1 MHTDG
6 TGISAAQLVA
16 YRGGKSEGPE
26 NTLPSLARAAAL
38 GVASEVDVRVAADG
52 VPVLAHDASMLRTA
66 GQDLVVEQTSSA
78 MLRRVRA
85 CHGHDVRDPAE
96 HRVPSLA
103 EAFEVFEGE
112 LVLDLRADA
121 AGVREIAGVIDD
133 CAAWDRVTIVSESEP
148 TLRALLTLRPTARYG
163 ATRRRAWVLGVLSD
177 KAVDQLADALFEEG
191 DDVIVVPAGSARS
204 AAVADVVR
212 AVNATGAIAQRGS
225 SVADGIDRASE
236 MVGPGGAVLVVG
248 SLYVAAAAREHLLGV
263 AGEGLHIRPM
273 LKEAAEIGA
282 DSGDRRL
289 LQHDFR
295 QPDGIRV
302 GRHAARRAPRE
313 IAGVAVVPGEERG
326 GGRGSR
332 RHRRH

>member
-163 ATRRRAWVLGVLSD
+163 ATRRRAWVRRLGTSLGLAPSRADVWMVPERVGPLHVVSD
-177 KAVDQLADALFEEG
+177 RFMDAARRSGEEVWVWVV
-191 DDVIVVPAGSARS
+191 DDVPRAERLLARGARRVMTTRPA
-204 AAVADVVR
+204 
-212 AVNATGAIAQRGS
+212 
-225 SVADGIDRASE
+225 
-236 MVGPGGAVLVVG
+236 
-248 SLYVAAAAREHLLGV
+248 HLLGLD
-263 AGEGLHIRPM
+263 ALT
-273 LKEAAEIGA
+273 
-282 DSGDRRL
+282 
-289 LQHDFR
+289 
-295 QPDGIRV
+295 
-302 GRHAARRAPRE
+302 
-313 IAGVAVVPGEERG
+313 
-326 GGRGSR
+326 
-332 RHRRH
+332 